1 MYELKSTITI
11 LRHPIW
17 DKRNDKSLKETY
29 EQIFRIFSLLKKHFK
44 NIDIIFSS
52 PTKRCLFLAKAI
64 SIKFN
69 AKIIKTSLLKER
81 NEGIYKF
88 FGEKTEKFLEFKS
101 KNLHYCEYKPFLG
114 ESVIS
119 VLKRTK
125 KFIEKYLKNLKY
137 KNVVIVTHYT
147 NILCFY
153 AIFTKKDIKY
163 VWDYEDF
170 LEKGSIGFLIEKSKI
185 KKFLFV

>member
-1 MYELKSTITI
+1 MASYIII

-17 DKRNDKSLKETY
+17 DKRKDKPLKETY
-29 EQIFRIFSLLKKHFK
+29 EQIFRIFSLLRKHFK

-69 AKIIKTSLLKER
+69 TKIIKTSLLKER

-88 FGEKTEKFLEFKS
+88 FGEKAEKFLEFKS
-101 KNLHYCEYKPFLG
+101 KNSHYCEYKPFLG

-119 VLKRTK
+119 VFKRTK

-137 KNVVIVTHYT
+137 KDVVIVTHYT
-147 NILCFY
+147 NILSFY
-153 AIFTKKDIKY
+153 SIFTKKDIKY

-170 LEKGSIGFLIEKSKI
+170 LEKGSIGFLIENLDFRKI
-185 KKFLFV
+185 KFVRA